1 MPLCML
7 IACIYTTISCVISW
21 LILDPL
27 VTVQETNGD
36 AKLSDISSALSTLLQ
51 QQCGCTLSV
60 QQSLFSCLGT
70 TGSQTVVFLVQ
81 LSYTALP
88 GVDMPSLLTSWVASS
103 PYIAVASTQLQ
114 MDTTCPVVIDSL
126 EPESCP
132 AASTAPPTDPPTNVT
147 VIAVVAVCVIITLV
161 VVTIIVAI
169 LAAVLLL
176 CRKQQKYR
184 YVCSIAFHTTFIHDC
199 Q

>member
-1 MPLCML
+1 ML
-7 IACIYTTISCVISW
+7 IACTYTTSLMCQK
-21 LILDPL
+21 LTTLDPL
-27 VTVQETNGD
+27 VTVQETNSD

-51 QQCGCTLSV
+51 QQCGCSLSV

-70 TGSQTVVFLVQ
+70 TDSQTVVFLAQ

-114 MDTTCPVVIDSL
+114 VDTKCPVVIDSL

-132 AASTAPPTDPPTNVT
+132 VASVAPPTNLPTDVT
-147 VIAVVAVCVIITLV
+147 VIAVAVCVIVLTVVVAIVITVMIV
-161 VVTIIVAI
+161 VCRKQSRNIKKYVTIITPP
-169 LAAVLLL
+169 
-176 CRKQQKYR
+176 Y
-184 YVCSIAFHTTFIHDC
+184 FIFNVHY
-199 Q
+199 

>member
-1 MPLCML
+1 M
-7 IACIYTTISCVISW
+7 
-21 LILDPL
+21 
-27 VTVQETNGD
+27 
-36 AKLSDISSALSTLLQ
+36 
-51 QQCGCTLSV
+51 
-60 QQSLFSCLGT
+60 
-70 TGSQTVVFLVQ
+70 GSQTVVFLAQ
-81 LSYTALP
+81 LSYTALS
-88 GVDMPSLLTSWVASS
+88 GVDMPSLLTSWVTSS

-147 VIAVVAVCVIITLV
+147 VVAVAVCVIITLV

-169 LAAVLLL
+169 VTAVILL

-184 YVCSIAFHTTFIHDC
+184 YVCSIVRHTTFIHDC

>member
-1 MPLCML
+1 ML
-7 IACIYTTISCVISW
+7 IACTYTTSLMCQK
-21 LILDPL
+21 LTTLDPL
-27 VTVQETNGD
+27 VTVQETNSD

-51 QQCGCTLSV
+51 QQCGCSLSV

-70 TGSQTVVFLVQ
+70 TDSQTVVFLAQ

-114 MDTTCPVVIDSL
+114 VDTKCPVVIHSL

-132 AASTAPPTDPPTNVT
+132 VASVAPPTNLPTDVT
-147 VIAVVAVCVIITLV
+147 MIAVAVCVIVVTV
-161 VVTIIVAI
+161 VVAIVI
-169 LAAVLLL
+169 TVMIVV
-176 CRKQQKYR
+176 CRKQSRNMKK
-184 YVCSIAFHTTFIHDC
+184 
-199 Q
+199 